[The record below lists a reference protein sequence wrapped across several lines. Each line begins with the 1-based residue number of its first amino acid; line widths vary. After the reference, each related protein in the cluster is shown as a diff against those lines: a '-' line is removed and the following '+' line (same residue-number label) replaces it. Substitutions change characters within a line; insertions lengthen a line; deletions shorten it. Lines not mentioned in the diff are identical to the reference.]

1 MGLETASFVSQLNG
15 TNPVSTDGLA
25 QADDHM
31 RLIKTTLTNT
41 FANMAGAVTTDHLE
55 LNTLDGYTGDAADHN
70 ILAGLATRTAP
81 NGGPVTN
88 TEAGYLSGA
97 TSNIQDQLDTLTTN
111 LASTNNNLS
120 SAVPTGMVMMWS
132 GASNAIPSGYVL
144 CDGGNGTPDLRDR
157 FVVGAGSGYSVGAT
171 GGASSVTLTTA
182 QMPSH
187 THTYEDKY
195 VELVSQNPGLDIDFN
210 ATTYNQGGVRTG
222 TTNAA
227 GSGQSHENRP
237 PYYALCYVMKT

>member
-41 FANMAGAVTTDHLE
+41 FANMAGAVTTDQNE
-55 LNTLDGYTGDAADHN
+55 LNTLDGYTGTLADHN
-70 ILAGLATRTAP
+70 L
-81 NGGPVTN
+81 
-88 TEAGYLSGA
+88 LSGNA
-97 TSNIQDQLDTLTTN
+97 VAGVTSADVGNLSGTTSNIQTQLNTLSTN
-111 LASTNNNLS
+111 LTATNNNLS

-132 GASNAIPSGYVL
+132 GAANAIPAGYVL
-144 CDGGNGTPDLRDR
+144 CDGGNSTPDLRDR
-157 FVVGAGSGYSVGAT
+157 FVVGAGSGYSVGNT

-187 THTYEDKY
+187 THTYSDLY
-195 VELVSQNPGLDIDFN
+195 VLQQALSPGIDIDFN
-210 ATTYNQGGVRTG
+210 ATTWDPNGNRTG
-222 TTNAA
+222 TTNSA

>member
-15 TNPVSTDGLA
+15 TNPVATDGLA

-41 FANMAGAVTTDHLE
+41 FANMDGAVTTTDSE
-55 LNTLDGYTGDAADHN
+55 LNTLTGYTGDAADHN
-70 ILAGLATRTAP
+70 ILSGLAARTAP

-97 TSNIQDQLDTLTTN
+97 TSNIQAQLNALDTGLTT
-111 LASTNNNLS
+111 TNNNLS

-132 GASNAIPSGYVL
+132 GASGAIPTGYVL

-157 FVVGAGSGYSVGAT
+157 FVVGAGSSYSVNNT
-171 GGASSVTLTTA
+171 GGSSSVTLTTA

-195 VELVSQNPGLDIDFN
+195 VELVAANPGLDIDFN
-210 ATTYNQGGVRTG
+210 ATTYNQNGTRTG
-222 TTNAA
+222 TTNSA
-227 GSGQSHENRP
+227 GSSNSHENRP

>member
-31 RLIKTTLTNT
+31 RLIKTCLTNT

-70 ILAGLATRTAP
+70 ILAGLATRTVA

-97 TSNIQDQLDTLTTN
+97 TSNIQEQLDTLTTD
-111 LASTNNNLS
+111 LGTTNTNLS
-120 SAVPTGMVMMWS
+120 AAVPTGMIMMWS
-132 GASNAIPSGYVL
+132 GAEADIPTGYVL
-144 CDGGNGTPDLRDR
+144 CDGTNSTPDLRDR
-157 FVVGAGSGYSVGAT
+157 FVVGAGTTYAVADT
-171 GGASSVTLTTA
+171 GGLDTVTLTEA
-182 QMPSH
+182 EIPAH
-187 THTYEDKY
+187 THTYVDRS
-195 VELVSQNPGLDIDFN
+195 VGSNSGDIDKDFN
-210 ATTYNQGGVRTG
+210 SVTWNRNGMTTRTSDPTGGG
-222 TTNAA
+222 LA
-227 GSGQSHENRP
+227 HENRP

>member
-41 FANMAGAVTTDHLE
+41 FTNMAGAVTTDHLE

-70 ILAGLATRTAP
+70 ILSGLATRTVA

-97 TSNIQDQLDTLTTN
+97 TSNIQTQLDTLTTD
-111 LASTNNNLS
+111 LGTTNTNLS
-120 SAVPTGMVMMWS
+120 AAVPTGMIMMWS
-132 GASNAIPSGYVL
+132 GAAADIPTGYVL
-144 CDGGNGTPDLRDR
+144 CDGTNSTPDLRDR
-157 FVVGAGSGYSVGAT
+157 FVVGAGTTYAVADT
-171 GGASSVTLTTA
+171 GGLDTVTLTEA
-182 QMPSH
+182 EIPAH
-187 THTYEDKY
+187 THTYVDR
-195 VELVSQNPGLDIDFN
+195 STGSNSGDIDKDFN
-210 ATTYNQGGVRTG
+210 SVTWNRNSLTTRTSDPTGGG
-222 TTNAA
+222 LA
-227 GSGQSHENRP
+227 HENRP

>member
-1 MGLETASFVSQLNG
+1 MGLETASYVSQLNG

-70 ILAGLATRTAP
+70 ILAGLATRTVA

-97 TSNIQDQLDTLTTN
+97 TSNIQAQLDALDTGLTNTNTN
-111 LASTNNNLS
+111 LQ

-132 GASNAIPSGYVL
+132 GAANAIPSGYVL

-157 FVVGAGSGYSVGAT
+157 FIVGAGGTYSVANT
-171 GGASSVTLTTA
+171 GGADSVTLTTA
-182 QMPSH
+182 QIPSH
-187 THTYEDKY
+187 THTYSDQY
-195 VELVSQNPGLDIDFN
+195 VLQSALNPGIDIDYN
-210 ATTYNQGGVRTG
+210 ANTYNPNGNRTG
-222 TTNAA
+222 TSDAT
-227 GSGQSHENRP
+227 GGGGSHENRP

>member
-55 LNTLDGYTGDAADHN
+55 LNSLDGYTGTSGDHN
-70 ILAGLATRTAP
+70 ILSGLAARTVA

-97 TSNIQDQLDTLTTN
+97 TSNIQTQLDTLTTN
-111 LASTNNNLS
+111 LASTNTNLS

-132 GASNAIPSGYVL
+132 GASNAIPTGYVL

-157 FVVGAGSGYSVGAT
+157 FVVGAGSAYSVNNT
-171 GGASSVTLTTA
+171 GGASSVTLTSA

-187 THTYEDKY
+187 THSYTDEY
-195 VELVSQNPGLDIDFN
+195 VLQSALVPGIDIDFN
-210 ATTYNQGGVRTG
+210 ATTWDPNGNKTKTTG
-222 TTNAA
+222 SA
-227 GSGQSHENRP
+227 GSGASHENRP

>member
-41 FANMAGAVTTDHLE
+41 FANMAGAVTTDQNE
-55 LNTLDGYTGDAADHN
+55 LNTLDGYTGTLADHN
-70 ILAGLATRTAP
+70 L
-81 NGGPVTN
+81 
-88 TEAGYLSGA
+88 LSGNA
-97 TSNIQDQLDTLTTN
+97 VAGVTSADVGNLSGTTSNIQTQLNTLSTN
-111 LASTNNNLS
+111 LTATNNNLS

-132 GASNAIPSGYVL
+132 GAANAIPAGYVL
-144 CDGGNGTPDLRDR
+144 CDGGNSTPDLRDR
-157 FVVGAGSGYSVGAT
+157 FVVGAGSGYSVGNT

-195 VELVSQNPGLDIDFN
+195 VELISQNPGLDIDFN
-210 ATTYNQGGVRTG
+210 ATTYNQNGSRTG

-227 GSGQSHENRP
+227 GSGSSHENRP